1 MKKIVASYSFLT
13 ILILTSNT
21 LFASDFNDNAPEMG
35 KPILEITDK
44 FNEVRLGITN
54 NSIYMTFS
62 ENVRSIANKSL
73 QTKYEVDSE
82 NFEDSEGNFIVGS
95 TSYLESNR
103 LEYNLDDIEYINF
116 KNGRLSFHYKNKSN
130 IGFEDIYSYSGTR
143 ALNNFY
149 VEDLEAFIFTFNE
162 SIKS

>member
-1 MKKIVASYSFLT
+1 MKMLVVKYSFL
-13 ILILTSNT
+13 LVLLLVSNS
-21 LFASDFNDNAPEMG
+21 LLASGLNDNAPETG

-62 ENVRSIANKSL
+62 ENARLLANKSF
-73 QTKYEVDSE
+73 QNKYEVDSQ

-95 TSYLESNR
+95 VSYLESNK
-103 LEYNLDDIEYINF
+103 LEYSLENIQNINF
-116 KNGRLSFHYKNKSN
+116 KNGKLTFHYKNKPS
-130 IGFEDIYSYSGTR
+130 IGFDDIYTYSGTK

-149 VEDLEAFIFTFNE
+149 VEDLEAFVFTFNE

>member
-1 MKKIVASYSFLT
+1 MKILVARFS
-13 ILILTSNT
+13 ILFVLLLSSNT
-21 LFASDFNDNAPEMG
+21 LLASNFNDSAPELV

-54 NSIYMTFS
+54 NSIYMIFS

-73 QTKYEVDSE
+73 QTKYEVDSQ

-95 TSYLESNR
+95 VSYLETNR
-103 LEYNLDDIEYINF
+103 LEFSLDDIQNINF
-116 KNGRLSFHYKNKSN
+116 KNGKLSFHYKNKST
-130 IGFEDIYSYSGTR
+130 IGFEDIYSYSGTK

-149 VEDLEAFIFTFNE
+149 VEDLEAFIFTFRE
-162 SIKS
+162 TVKS

>member
-1 MKKIVASYSFLT
+1 MK
-13 ILILTSNT
+13 ILVVKCFVLFVLYITSNT
-21 LFASDFNDNAPEMG
+21 LLASDFNDYTPESG
-35 KPILEITDK
+35 KPIIEITDK

-62 ENVRSIANKSL
+62 ENARSLANKSL
-73 QTKYEVDSE
+73 QTKYEVNSQY
-82 NFEDSEGNFIVGS
+82 FEDSEGNFIVGS

-103 LEYNLDDIEYINF
+103 LELSLENIQNINF
-116 KNGRLSFHYKNKSN
+116 KNGKLSFQYKNKSTL
-130 IGFEDIYSYSGTR
+130 GFEDIYSYNGTK

-162 SIKS
+162 SVKS